1 MFVQPRGWLIFRGG
15 FAISSLVQNWN
26 LTSRS
31 VPFDCSI
38 RTETLRIK
46 LSFQGD
52 ILPVKNMKSKLL
64 YLVKTCFLNNPVRII
79 VAISKD
85 VHQLLPTPGQIF
97 PLLPDIITH
106 SELPL
111 HWCVNNPIQPFVN
124 CTFTKSRGSH
134 RHTLGHRWNY
144 GCDSWC
150 CLWKATCTW
159 HGQSV
164 QEDARRVKMEGPKH

>member
-1 MFVQPRGWLIFRGG
+1 MFFKQPCPDHSCNQQRC
-15 FAISSLVQNWN
+15 SSIA
-26 LTSRS
+26 SD
-31 VPFDCSI
+31 P
-38 RTETLRIK
+38 
-46 LSFQGD
+46 
-52 ILPVKNMKSKLL
+52 
-64 YLVKTCFLNNPVRII
+64 
-79 VAISKD
+79 
-85 VHQLLPTPGQIF
+85 PGQIF

-124 CTFTKSRGSH
+124 CTFTNSRGSH

-164 QEDARRVKMEGPKH
+164 QEGSKWKAPNIKMVYCSTLLHPRNREQTCFCCGNIFNFNFALSIREQNLMRINQPKRGLMDKP

>member
-1 MFVQPRGWLIFRGG
+1 MIYYWWKIWKQV
-15 FAISSLVQNWN
+15 
-26 LTSRS
+26 
-31 VPFDCSI
+31 
-38 RTETLRIK
+38 
-46 LSFQGD
+46 
-52 ILPVKNMKSKLL
+52 KSKLL

-85 VHQLLPTPGQIF
+85 VHQLLPTPPGQIF

-164 QEDARRVKMEGPKH
+164 QEGSKWKAPNIKMVYCSTLLHPRNRGADLLLLWEHLQLQLRVVHQGTKPHEN